1 MSSADWTPEPHDTI
15 PELEPDYHAEPYAEA
30 IRWATVQD
38 QLDHATKS
46 KLMELMRGGIGEPDA
61 HT

>member
-15 PELEPDYHAEPYAEA
+15 PELEPDYHAEPFSEPV
-30 IRWATVQD
+30 RWATVQD
-38 QLDHATKS
+38 QLDHATKT
-46 KLMELMRGGIGEPDA
+46 KLIALMNYGLGDA